1 MNSDDQRVLW
11 SLRLPTSNQ
20 LCPFWE
26 LEVSPV
32 PGVYN
37 LVCSCE
43 FAEWWSRVT
52 WTLRTIWYFQCIFQ
66 GFTLC
71 WPGVPL
77 LFWRMSG
84 ELYFPGG
91 SMVKTLLPMQEPWV
105 QSLVGELRSHM
116 PCSMAKRLKKKK
128 MSGGKRISSP
138 VLFVCV
144 SLRLTRAKLPFLVL
158 LPWEGNVMSLSHNL
172 AGYCLP
178 WIYVDTGGAWRV
190 QAFTENTCFHFF
202 CLHYR

>member
-128 MSGGKRISSP
+128 CQEGREFHP
-138 VLFVCV
+138 LFCLSVC
-144 SLRLTRAKLPFLVL
+144 LWDWQGLNYP
-158 LPWEGNVMSLSHNL
+158 SLSS
-172 AGYCLP
+172 CL
-178 WIYVDTGGAWRV
+178 GRGM
-190 QAFTENTCFHFF
+190 
-202 CLHYR
+202 